1 MNSLYAFLETNDLYV
16 VLIIT
21 LIIWIGI
28 VLYLNRIEKKLN
40 DLEKK
45 GIKE

>member
-16 VLIIT
+16 VLLIT

-28 VLYLNRIEKKLN
+28 VLYLNRIEKKLK

-45 GIKE
+45 GSN